1 MVGKPILNGR
11 DSVRKVLDTF
21 KSRGGRE
28 AEVVK
33 HYHGP
38 VIENFECE
46 KSIYTAVEVC
56 NLLDMNPFLYNYS
69 QVTAGNRLFH
79 HVVDTDKI
87 GTQILKEMNRQKLPG
102 EVNFMPL
109 NRLNVRDIDYPNDSV
124 SINTFLISCN
134 TVDIFYI
141 FINIGFIACSR
152 FRVAGSFTEIRFFI
166 MLSFRCSLKYEKYN
180 LKFEH
185 VRCSDTNVV
194 VI

>member
-21 KSRGGRE
+21 KARGGRE
-28 AEVVK
+28 AEVAR

-46 KSIYTAVEVC
+46 KSIYTAVEVSVGWMKRV
-56 NLLDMNPFLYNYS
+56 NTTRSNVL

-79 HVVDTDKI
+79 HVVDTDRI

-124 SINTFLISCN
+124 CIPICF
-134 TVDIFYI
+134 
-141 FINIGFIACSR
+141 
-152 FRVAGSFTEIRFFI
+152 
-166 MLSFRCSLKYEKYN
+166 
-180 LKFEH
+180 
-185 VRCSDTNVV
+185 
-194 VI
+194 

>member
-1 MVGKPILNGR
+1 MAKADQQLRSMVGKPILNGR

-28 AEVVK
+28 AEVAR

-46 KSIYTAVEVC
+46 KSIYTAVEV
-56 NLLDMNPFLYNYS
+56 NRKRYNDCRRGLNAAYLKTFS

-79 HVVDTDKI
+79 HVVDTDRI

-124 SINTFLISCN
+124 CI
-134 TVDIFYI
+134 
-141 FINIGFIACSR
+141 
-152 FRVAGSFTEIRFFI
+152 
-166 MLSFRCSLKYEKYN
+166 
-180 LKFEH
+180 
-185 VRCSDTNVV
+185 
-194 VI
+194 

>member
-1 MVGKPILNGR
+1 MEYQNIYNKFCSELWRKENNVQQNLSSLKEELAKADQQLRSMVGKPILNGR

-46 KSIYTAVEVC
+46 KSIYTAVEVRQT
-56 NLLDMNPFLYNYS
+56 LQKIYIFLHTNVF

-124 SINTFLISCN
+124 CITVFL
-134 TVDIFYI
+134 TH
-141 FINIGFIACSR
+141 
-152 FRVAGSFTEIRFFI
+152 
-166 MLSFRCSLKYEKYN
+166 LS
-180 LKFEH
+180 
-185 VRCSDTNVV
+185 
-194 VI
+194 